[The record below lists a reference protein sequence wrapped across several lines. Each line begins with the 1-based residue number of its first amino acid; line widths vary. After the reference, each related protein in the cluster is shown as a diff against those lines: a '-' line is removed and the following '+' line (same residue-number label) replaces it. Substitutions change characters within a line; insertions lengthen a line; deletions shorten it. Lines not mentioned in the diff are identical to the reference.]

1 MPIHRTFGTWLRAW
15 PEDDLIGDLRD
26 DFAAD
31 CRRKKILPSS
41 IKTGSDMESLMYRS
55 SFEYGAT
62 PCSEAFEAL
71 EEACIL
77 YGDPWRKESD
87 EDEYKDYD

>member
-1 MPIHRTFGTWLRAW
+1 
-15 PEDDLIGDLRD
+15 
-26 DFAAD
+26 
-31 CRRKKILPSS
+31 
-41 IKTGSDMESLMYRS
+41 MESFMYRS

-77 YGDPWRKESD
+77 YGDPWRYVRD
-87 EDEYKDYD
+87 EFEDDDEEEYYG